1 MLAGFTKMSGKTWVF
16 ASGDGRCI
24 EKSKSTRQDRK
35 PIRAE
40 GRSQRN
46 RRSPPQLQSQGGQ
59 IAGAPGA
66 VPAYSDGALRFL
78 GGPPKCTSSYVVVPS
93 VGFCAPLLT
102 HPGTIVSPEVT
113 VDYVWAGAGSGCN
126 FAVHP

>member
-1 MLAGFTKMSGKTWVF
+1 MV
-16 ASGDGRCI
+16 
-24 EKSKSTRQDRK
+24 
-35 PIRAE
+35 PPPP
-40 GRSQRN
+40 
-46 RRSPPQLQSQGGQ
+46 PPQLQSQGGQ

-102 HPGTIVSPEVT
+102 HPGATVSPEVT

-126 FAVHP
+126 FAVHQ